1 MSKHI
6 EHIVAAAQIRAEILD
21 TAKHYVLKDRNAT
34 HGDPED
40 NFGRIAELWAAYKRV
55 SFNATD
61 VAAMMALMKVAR
73 IAQSPDHRDSWI
85 DLAGYAACGAGIALQ
100 MPVGASEGQGDPE
113 ANVTRDADT
122 TNPGGYREAIEAIEI
137 AQQPRRGTMAYHGK
151 G

>member
-1 MSKHI
+1 MTKRITASA
-6 EHIVAAAQIRAEILD
+6 EIRAGILD

-55 SFNATD
+55 HFNATD
-61 VAAMMALMKVAR
+61 VAVMMALMKVAR
-73 IAQSPDHRDSWI
+73 IAQSPEHRDSWI

-100 MPVGASEGQGDPE
+100 TSQAVAEELGNPEGCDETDPE
-113 ANVTRDADT
+113 DYHEVTKVLKKA
-122 TNPGGYREAIEAIEI
+122 E
-137 AQQPRRGTMAYHGK
+137 QPRVGTMAYHGK

>member
-1 MSKHI
+1 MTKRT
-6 EHIVAAAQIRAEILD
+6 AAAAEIRADILD

-55 SFNATD
+55 PFNATD

-73 IAQSPDHRDSWI
+73 IAQSPEHRDSWI

-100 MPVGASEGQGDPE
+100 NPEDIEPSAPDTWNNPATPKRVGSP
-113 ANVTRDADT
+113 
-122 TNPGGYREAIEAIEI
+122 
-137 AQQPRRGTMAYHGK
+137 
-151 G
+151 